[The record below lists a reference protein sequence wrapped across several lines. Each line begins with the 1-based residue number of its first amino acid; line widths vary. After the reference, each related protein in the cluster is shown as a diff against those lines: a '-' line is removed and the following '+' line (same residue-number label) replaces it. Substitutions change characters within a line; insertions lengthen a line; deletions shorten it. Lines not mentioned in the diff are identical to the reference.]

1 MNEFNNSP
9 KKDSLEEITTNKIT
23 QIENLF
29 EGFDGAKNSNSL
41 LDELNE
47 FEKTGP
53 IYVSKEPSPQKEEA
67 KITNPN
73 SLVDSLDLDGL
84 KELREQIAALQK
96 QAQQEESNENAGL
109 ERGRAK
115 KLTTSHYKEGVHYDG
130 FSNGDMKGTFL
141 SCSVL
146 GFITLFMSGG
156 WFFYIID
163 HIL

>member
-53 IYVSKEPSPQKEEA
+53 IYVSKEPSPQKEET

-96 QAQQEESNENAGL
+96 QAQQEESNENAGP
-109 ERGRAK
+109 ERGR
-115 KLTTSHYKEGVHYDG
+115 G
-130 FSNGDMKGTFL
+130 
-141 SCSVL
+141 
-146 GFITLFMSGG
+146 
-156 WFFYIID
+156 
-163 HIL
+163 